1 MTIQARQML
10 VPSSKYTIKC
20 PYAMTAEYI
29 TFHNTANDASAT
41 NEISY
46 MRNNNATV
54 SYHFAVDDKEVVQGL
69 PTNRNAWHCG
79 DGEHGT
85 GNRKSIGVE
94 VCYSK
99 SGGERYRK
107 AEALAIK
114 FIAQLLK
121 ERGWGVERVKKHQEW
136 SGKYCPHRVLD
147 EGRWNEVKAAI
158 AAELKSLGGKST
170 TSTNP
175 TSSSPSPS
183 SAANGSLKSK
193 VDGLRFYSKP
203 SWEDKDVVGTV
214 NKGIGFPTVVEKVKV
229 GTAYQYKVKNSK
241 GATYY
246 ITASDKYV
254 DVTGSIKTSSSAP
267 KTASTSS
274 NSSSIKSV
282 GKIKIVGVSS
292 EAIVMDKPDRNSSKN
307 IGTVK
312 LGSTISIS
320 GSVKGKNNSKGYW
333 EVIYKGKR
341 GYISGQFG
349 SKI

>member
-29 TFHNTANDASAT
+29 TFHNTANDASAN

-79 DGEHGT
+79 DGDHGT

-147 EGRWNEVKAAI
+147 EGRWDEVKTAI
-158 AAELKSLGGKST
+158 ATELKALGGKST
-170 TSTNP
+170 TP
-175 TSSSPSPS
+175 TKPTTSSPSSS
-183 SAANGSLKSK
+183 SAVSGSLKSK

-229 GTAYQYKVKNSK
+229 GSAYQYKVKNSK

-254 DVTGSIKTSSSAP
+254 DVTGSV
-267 KTASTSS
+267 
-274 NSSSIKSV
+274 KS
-282 GKIKIVGVSS
+282 
-292 EAIVMDKPDRNSSKN
+292 
-307 IGTVK
+307 
-312 LGSTISIS
+312 
-320 GSVKGKNNSKGYW
+320 
-333 EVIYKGKR
+333 
-341 GYISGQFG
+341 
-349 SKI
+349 